1 MPAGTIALTNGSA
14 TVSGTGTAFTTEF
27 KVGDFLGVIVG
38 GVPYTLIVQT
48 IASDKSLTI
57 AAPFTGPTTSGLA
70 WNAVPATLQTA
81 ITQQAMND
89 MSKIIR
95 GMIQEKANWQQVY
108 SGTGNVTVKLPDGST
123 YSGPSWNSITNLIAG
138 KADLT
143 NGAVAISQGGTGAKT
158 KADALVSLGIGATD
172 TPTFGGVNI
181 KAAAPSMNFLY
192 NNSTSTTSRFVQYDA
207 SNVALLGANF
217 RAPKY
222 LIGDGA
228 NGALEFTPDSTLSTI
243 TMSGAPVL
251 FKNGI
256 AGAGSNGVKVNNYW
270 NMLYNGTLN
279 WFINNNNVGYVSVT
293 TSDRNLKKDIDYDID
308 YADDLKKIMSVKP
321 ASFVWDDG
329 REDKSIKRG
338 FIAQDLY
345 EVADDM
351 ALKPLDI
358 WGVEMLPLLSRL
370 VGAVKAQQEIID
382 NQSAEINELKAR
394 MKAIDGLDA

>member
-1 MPAGTIALTNGSA
+1 MAAGTIALTNNSTA
-14 TVSGTGTAFTTEF
+14 VSGTGTGF
-27 KVGDFLGVIVG
+27 KSNLNANDFIVVVVG
-38 GVPYTLIVQT
+38 GVTYTLGVKSIE
-48 IASDKSLTI
+48 SDTALTLN
-57 AAPFTGPTTSGLA
+57 AAYTGPTASGAA
-70 WNAVPATLQTA
+70 WSAVANQTLVGITA
-81 ITQQAMND
+81 QIAADTARA
-89 MSKIIR
+89 IR
-95 GMIQEKANWQQVY
+95 GLNLDKANWQQVY

-158 KADALVSLGIGATD
+158 KADALVALGIGATD

-321 ASFVWDDG
+321 AAFVWDDG

-382 NQSAEINELKAR
+382 NQSTEINELKAR

>member
-14 TVSGTGTAFTTEF
+14 TVTGTGTSFTTEF

-38 GVPYTLIVQT
+38 GVPYTLIVSA
-48 IASDKSLTI
+48 IASDTSLTI
-57 AAPFTGPTTSGLA
+57 VANFTGPTASGLA

-89 MSKIIR
+89 MSKVLR

-108 SGTGNVTVKLPDGST
+108 SGTGTITVKLPDGST
-123 YSGPSWNSITNLIAG
+123 YSGPAWNSITTAIAA

-143 NGAVAISQGGTGAKT
+143 DGAVSLSQGGTGSKT
-158 KADALVSLGIGATD
+158 KAGAATNLGLGTTD
-172 TPTFGGVNI
+172 TPTFSGIGI
-181 KAAAPSMNFLY
+181 KSSAPSFNFY
-192 NNSTSTTSRFVQYDA
+192 FNNSSSITSRFVQYDS
-207 SNVALLGANF
+207 SNLALLGANF

-228 NGALEFTPDSTLSTI
+228 NGTMEFTADSTLSTI
-243 TMSGAPVL
+243 TLTGAPVL

-256 AGAGSNGVKVNNYW
+256 AGAGANGVKVNNYW

-279 WFINNNNVGYVSVT
+279 WFINNANVGYVSVT
-293 TSDRNLKKDIDYDID
+293 TSDRTRKKDISYDID
-308 YADDLKKIMSVKP
+308 YVEDLKKVMAIKP

-329 REDKSIKRG
+329 REDKSTKRG

-358 WGVEMLPLLSRL
+358 WGVEMLPLLSRM
-370 VGAVKAQQEIID
+370 VGAVKAQQGIIES
-382 NQSAEINELKAR
+382 QAAEINELKAR
-394 MKAIDGLDA
+394 MKAIDGLDQ